1 MVQSIEFHPPEGM
14 SSAEVGTIIDE
25 SVDDIDMMSLLPW
38 WADQGYISMEEVPDK
53 KGRTGE
59 HGHFLLH
66 LLKPLPEDAPN
77 YQKTLFKALFP
88 KDREMADLS
97 KLKNKFAKK
106 FDKAKNQLQLIYTGD
121 KKLSKGTGT
130 GVCLLALLCI
140 TYSLALGLSSQV
152 SLVSNLPFGII
163 SGVAMLLYGIIRL
176 CLKGRDPL
184 RKTGGWVALYIYGF
198 CTWILAMVMVFL
210 CSGPDNIM
218 STHLLVGVCC
228 LSSLAVLDIGGF
240 VHFTPYKR
248 EMMGKL
254 MGLRQF
260 IQTAELP
267 QLKMLVDENPSYYY
281 GVLPY
286 AMAFGMMDEWAK
298 RFEGMAIPEPDW
310 YLSDDHSMF
319 TLMYLNHQMNHHIQK
334 PINDIKVAAAA
345 AEMKAAASSS
355 SGGGGFSG
363 GGAVGGGGGSW

>member
-1 MVQSIEFHPPEGM
+1 
-14 SSAEVGTIIDE
+14 
-25 SVDDIDMMSLLPW
+25 
-38 WADQGYISMEEVPDK
+38 
-53 KGRTGE
+53 
-59 HGHFLLH
+59 
-66 LLKPLPEDAPN
+66 
-77 YQKTLFKALFP
+77 
-88 KDREMADLS
+88 
-97 KLKNKFAKK
+97 
-106 FDKAKNQLQLIYTGD
+106 
-121 KKLSKGTGT
+121 
-130 GVCLLALLCI
+130 
-140 TYSLALGLSSQV
+140 
-152 SLVSNLPFGII
+152 
-163 SGVAMLLYGIIRL
+163 
-176 CLKGRDPL
+176 
-184 RKTGGWVALYIYGF
+184 
-198 CTWILAMVMVFL
+198 
-210 CSGPDNIM
+210 
-218 STHLLVGVCC
+218 
-228 LSSLAVLDIGGF
+228 
-240 VHFTPYKR
+240 
-248 EMMGKL
+248 